1 MDSEYWA
8 EVKPLGGR
16 RQDGKN
22 MKIGAKAD
30 RKVEDDKM
38 GLSSKMLDSLILN
51 WEGNV

>member
-30 RKVEDDKM
+30 HKVEDDKM
-38 GLSSKMLDSLILN
+38 AKMLDAVILI